1 MRRAD
6 TSLSTLEFLTR
17 RKNYSRLIAARFVS
31 VFGDQAH
38 TITNM
43 WLVQQLTGSALAMAT
58 VFVANTIPRILFS
71 LAGGV
76 SVDRFDRKRILILSD
91 LLRALCVSILGLLV
105 LAERAQMWHIVTVSA
120 FNGAVGAFF
129 GPAVSAIVPA
139 VVERDELQK
148 ANAVSGMSLR
158 LASILGSAG
167 GGLIVSAI
175 GAGGAYLVDA
185 STFLVSALV
194 ILAAAIPRL
203 DRVRGVLP
211 SGIAG
216 VRRDLGEGLTYVFS
230 QNALLRV
237 VILSTAVVLVAIP
250 VAQLLPSFAEN
261 ALSLTDARQVGFLW
275 SAMTVGLFLG
285 ALFLSSVY
293 EVPNQ
298 VLGVLVSALL
308 FGGASLVLGLSS
320 EFLVALTCIVMMGF
334 SLSLVT
340 VLSNALFQT
349 LVPRDMLG
357 RFFGNVGLVTL
368 GLQPLVMWLAGFAA
382 DSSSAALVFGALGG
396 LLLIFGSV
404 WALQYQATIQDVR
417 QQHAALARVES
428 RERNGE

>member
-6 TSLSTLEFLTR
+6 TSLSTLKFLAR

-31 VFGDQAH
+31 VFGDQVH

-58 VFVANTIPRILFS
+58 VFVANTIPS
-71 LAGGV
+71 
-76 SVDRFDRKRILILSD
+76 FDRKRILILSD

-120 FNGAVGAFF
+120 LNGAVGAFF

-167 GGLIVSAI
+167 GGLIVSTV

-194 ILAAAIPRL
+194 LLAAAIPGL
-203 DRVRGVLP
+203 ERVGGVLS
-211 SGIAG
+211 SGIGG
-216 VRRDLGEGLTYVFS
+216 VWRDLREGLAYLLS
-230 QNALLRV
+230 QRALLAV

-261 ALSLTDARQVGFLW
+261 ALSLTDARQIGFLW
-275 SAMTVGLFLG
+275 SAMTAGLFLG

-320 EFLVALTCIVMMGF
+320 EFLVALTCIVLMGF

-340 VLSNALFQT
+340 ILSNALFQT
-349 LVPRDMLG
+349 LVPQDMLG

-396 LLLIFGSV
+396 LLLMFGSV
-404 WALQYQATIQDVR
+404 WALQYQATIKDIR

-428 RERNGE
+428 GESNCE

>member
-6 TSLSTLEFLTR
+6 TSPSTLEFLTR
-17 RKNYSRLIAARFVS
+17 RKDYSRLIAARFVS
-31 VFGDQAH
+31 VFGDQVH

-91 LLRALCVSILGLLV
+91 LLRALGVSVLGLLV

-120 FNGAVGAFF
+120 LNGAVGAFF

-167 GGLIVSAI
+167 GGLIVSAV
-175 GAGGAYLVDA
+175 GAGGGYLVDA

-203 DRVRGVLP
+203 ERVGGVLP

-216 VRRDLGEGLTYVFS
+216 VRRDLGEGLTYLFS
-230 QNALLRV
+230 QGALLRV

-320 EFLVALTCIVMMGF
+320 EFLVALAGIVLMGF

-382 DSSSAALVFGALGG
+382 DSFSAALVFGALGG
-396 LLLIFGSV
+396 LLLAFGCA
-404 WALQYQATIQDVR
+404 WTLQYQATIQDIR

-428 RERNGE
+428 GESSRE

>member
-237 VILSTAVVLVAIP
+237 VILATAVVLVAIP

-320 EFLVALTCIVMMGF
+320 EFLVALTCIVLMGF